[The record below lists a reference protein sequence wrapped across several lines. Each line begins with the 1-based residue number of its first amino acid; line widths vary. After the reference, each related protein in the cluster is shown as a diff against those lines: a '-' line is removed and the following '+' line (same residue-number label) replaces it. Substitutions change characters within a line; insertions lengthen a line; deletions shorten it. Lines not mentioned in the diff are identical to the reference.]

1 VAEHTVAQTV
11 LFPTL
16 FDKPLVATF
25 DTPQQSSDGGAIL
38 LKAIDD
44 ELSLTAQLAA
54 CLPER
59 RQEGKIEHDLP
70 TLIRQRCFGLAC
82 GYADANDAAHLKAD
96 PIHKL
101 LVGRDPRT
109 DPDLASQPTLS
120 RFENAITPREVYWLT
135 QTLADVVIAHHQAR
149 LGAKNV
155 RRITIDLDPTDD
167 PTHGQQA
174 LSFFN
179 GHYDTWCYLP
189 IVATLTFNAE
199 RTQHLVTAILRPGN
213 APATAGALGVLR
225 RLFGKLRVAFPH
237 ARLRVRLDGGFAT
250 PALFAFLEAEGVE
263 YLVAMAS
270 NARLEKRIR
279 RLLGRARVRSTATGQ
294 SAQVFGETRYAAKS
308 WHRKRRVILKAEVVR
323 LAGRDPRDN
332 PRFVVTNLA
341 QTPRR
346 VYEIYRERGDMENR
360 LKELHAGL
368 GFDRTSCSRFWA
380 NAFRVLLT
388 AAAYVLLQ
396 TLRSRLAATPAA
408 SYQVSTLRERLFKL
422 GTRVQV
428 SARRIVLHLP
438 AAFPWL
444 ALWQAVALTL
454 GASPG

>member
-1 VAEHTVAQTV
+1 VAGQTVAQTV

-16 FDKPLVATF
+16 FEKPLVATF

-44 ELSLTAQLAA
+44 ELGLTSRLAA
-54 CLPER
+54 CISEW
-59 RQEGKIEHDLP
+59 RQPGKIEQDLP
-70 TLIRQRCFGLAC
+70 TLVRQRCFGLAC

-101 LVGRDPRT
+101 LVGRDPRA

-120 RFENAITPREVYWLT
+120 RFENGIGPRQLYRLT

-149 LGAKNV
+149 LASTRV
-155 RRITIDLDPTDD
+155 RRITIDFDPTDD
-167 PTHGQQA
+167 PTHGQQE

-189 IVATLTFNAE
+189 VVGTLTFNAE
-199 RTQHLVTAILRPGN
+199 RTQSLVTAILRPGN
-213 APATAGALGVLR
+213 APATRGAIGILR
-225 RLFGKLRVAFPH
+225 RLLLKLRLAFPH
-237 ARLRVRLDGGFAT
+237 ARLRVRLDGGFAS
-250 PALFAFLEAEGVE
+250 PEVFAFLEQEGVE
-263 YLVAMAS
+263 YLVAIAS
-270 NARLEKRIR
+270 NARLEKRVR
-279 RLLGRARVRSTATGQ
+279 RLLGKARTRSQATGATATL
-294 SAQVFGETRYAAKS
+294 FGETRYAAKS
-308 WHRKRRVILKAEVVR
+308 WKRTRRVIMKAEVVR

-332 PRFVVTNLA
+332 PRFVVTNLP
-341 QTPRR
+341 QSPRR
-346 VYEIYRERGDMENR
+346 VYEIYRERGDVENR
-360 LKELHAGL
+360 LKELHYGL

-396 TLRSRLAATPAA
+396 TLRTRLAATPAA
-408 SYQVSTLRERLFKL
+408 DYQVTTLRERLFKL

-444 ALWQAVALTL
+444 ALWQAVALTV

>member
-1 VAEHTVAQTV
+1 VAEQAVQTV

-44 ELSLTAQLAA
+44 ELTLTAQLAA
-54 CLPER
+54 CIPEW
-59 RQEGKIEHDLP
+59 RQAGKIEHDLP
-70 TLIRQRCFGLAC
+70 TLIRQRCFALAC
-82 GYADANDAAHLKAD
+82 GYADANDAAQLKAD

-109 DPDLASQPTLS
+109 GPDLASQPTLS
-120 RFENAITPREVYWLT
+120 RFENVVGPRELYRLT
-135 QTLADVVIAHHQAR
+135 QSLADAVIAHHQAR
-149 LGAKNV
+149 LAGQRV

-167 PTHGQQA
+167 PTHGQQE

-179 GHYDTWCYLP
+179 GHYGTWCYLP
-189 IVATLTFNAE
+189 VVGTLTFNGE

-213 APATAGALGVLR
+213 APATRGVIGILR
-225 RLFGKLRVAFPH
+225 RLFDRLRVAFPD
-237 ARLRVRLDGGFAT
+237 ARLRVRLDGGFAS
-250 PALFAFLEAEGVE
+250 PAVFAFLEDAGVE

-270 NARLEKRIR
+270 NPKLEKRVR
-279 RLLGRARVRSTATGQ
+279 RLLGKARVRSKATGE
-294 SAQVFGETRYAAKS
+294 SAALFGETRYAAKS
-308 WHRKRRVILKAEVVR
+308 WKRRRRVIMKAEVVR
-323 LAGRDPRDN
+323 LVGRDPRDN
-332 PRFVVTNLA
+332 PRFVVTNLP
-341 QTPRR
+341 QSPRR
-346 VYEIYRERGDMENR
+346 VYEIYRERGDVENR
-360 LKELHAGL
+360 LKELHYGL
-368 GFDRTSCSRFWA
+368 GFDRTSCTAFWA

-396 TLRSRLAATPAA
+396 ALRQRLATTPAA
-408 SYQVSTLRERLFKL
+408 TLQVSTLRERLFKL
-422 GTRVQV
+422 GARVQV

-438 AAFPWL
+438 SAFPWL
-444 ALWQAVALTL
+444 ALWQAVALAL

>member
-1 VAEHTVAQTV
+1 MAEQGVQTL
-11 LFPTL
+11 LFPKL

-38 LKAIDD
+38 LKTIDD
-44 ELSLTAQLAA
+44 ELGLTARLAA
-54 CLPER
+54 CLPEG
-59 RQEGKIEHDLP
+59 RQAGKIEHDLP

-82 GYADANDAAHLKAD
+82 GYTDANDAAQLKAD

-101 LVGRDPRT
+101 LVGRDPET
-109 DPDLASQPTLS
+109 GPALASQPTLS
-120 RFENAITPREVYWLT
+120 RFENAVGPRDVYRLT
-135 QTLADVVIAHHQAR
+135 QTLAEVVIAHHQAR
-149 LGAKNV
+149 LGAQNV

-279 RLLGRARVRSTATGQ
+279 RLLGRARVRSKATGQ

-308 WHRKRRVILKAEVVR
+308 WQRKRRVIMKAEVVR

-360 LKELHAGL
+360 LKELHYGL

-396 TLRSRLAATPAA
+396 TLRARLAATPAA

>member
-1 VAEHTVAQTV
+1 VAEQSVGQTV

-25 DTPQQSSDGGAIL
+25 DTPHQSSDGGAIL

-44 ELSLTAQLAA
+44 ALGLTARLAA

-59 RQEGKIEHDLP
+59 RQAGKIEHDLP

-82 GYADANDAAHLKAD
+82 GYADANDAAQLKAD

-101 LVGRDPRT
+101 LVGRDPVT
-109 DPDLASQPTLS
+109 GPTLASQPTLS
-120 RFENAITPREVYWLT
+120 RFENRITPREVYWLT
-135 QTLADVVIAHHQAR
+135 RTLADVVIASHQAR
-149 LGAKNV
+149 LAGQRV

-167 PTHGQQA
+167 PTHGQQE

-189 IVATLTFNAE
+189 LVGTLTFNGE

-213 APATAGALGVLR
+213 AHATAGALGILR
-225 RLFGKLRVAFPH
+225 RLFRKLRLAFPH
-237 ARLRVRLDGGFAT
+237 ARLRVRLDGGFAS
-250 PALFAFLEAEGVE
+250 PAVFAFLEAEGVE

-270 NARLEKRIR
+270 NPKLAKRVR
-279 RLLGRARVRSTATGQ
+279 RLLGKARLRSRATGDTAT
-294 SAQVFGETRYAAKS
+294 VFGETRYAAKS
-308 WHRKRRVILKAEVVR
+308 WRRKRRVIMKAEVVR

-332 PRFVVTNLA
+332 PRFVVTNLP
-341 QTPRR
+341 QSPRR
-346 VYEIYRERGDMENR
+346 VYEIYRERGDVENR
-360 LKELHAGL
+360 LKELHYGL
-368 GFDRTSCSRFWA
+368 GFDRTSCSGFWA

-396 TLRSRLAATPAA
+396 ALRQRLAATPAA
-408 SYQVSTLRERLFKL
+408 SLQVSTLRERVFKL
-422 GTRVQV
+422 GARVQV

-438 AAFPWL
+438 SAFPWL
-444 ALWQAVALTL
+444 ALWQSVALTL

>member
-1 VAEHTVAQTV
+1 VTEQSVQTL

-38 LKAIDD
+38 LKTIDD
-44 ELSLTAQLAA
+44 ELGLTARLAA
-54 CLPER
+54 CLPEW
-59 RQEGKIEHDLP
+59 RQAGKIAHDLP

-82 GYADANDAAHLKAD
+82 GYADANDAAQLKAD

-135 QTLADVVIAHHQAR
+135 QTLADVVIARHQAR
-149 LGAKNV
+149 LGVTRV
-155 RRITIDLDPTDD
+155 RRITLDLDPTDD
-167 PTHGQQA
+167 PTHGQQE

-189 IVATLTFNAE
+189 LVGTLTFNGE

-213 APATAGALGVLR
+213 APATRGILGILR
-225 RLFGKLRVAFPH
+225 RLFAKLRVAFPH

-270 NARLEKRIR
+270 NVKLEKRIR
-279 RLLGRARVRSTATGQ
+279 RLLGRARVLSKASGQ

-308 WHRKRRVILKAEVVR
+308 WHRKRRVIMKAEVVR
-323 LAGRDPRDN
+323 LTGRDPRDN
-332 PRFVVTNLA
+332 PRFVVTNLP
-341 QTPRR
+341 QSPRR
-346 VYEIYRERGDMENR
+346 VYEIYRERGDVENR
-360 LKELHAGL
+360 LKELHYGL

-396 TLRSRLAATPAA
+396 TLRQRLAATPAA
-408 SYQVSTLRERLFKL
+408 GLQVSTLRERLFKL
-422 GTRVQV
+422 GARVQV

-438 AAFPWL
+438 SAFPWL
-444 ALWQAVALTL
+444 VLWQAVALAL
-454 GASPG
+454 GARPG

>member
-1 VAEHTVAQTV
+1 MAEQGVQTL
-11 LFPTL
+11 LFPQL

-44 ELSLTAQLAA
+44 ELKLTGQLAA
-54 CLPER
+54 CLPEW
-59 RQEGKIEHDLP
+59 RQVGKIEHDLS

-82 GYADANDAAHLKAD
+82 GYADANDAAQLKAD

-101 LVGRDPRT
+101 LVGRDPET
-109 DPDLASQPTLS
+109 GPALASQPTLS
-120 RFENAITPREVYWLT
+120 RFENAVGPRDVYRLT
-135 QTLADVVIAHHQAR
+135 QTLAEVVIAHHQAR
-149 LGAKNV
+149 LGPKRV

-167 PTHGQQA
+167 PTHGQQE

-189 IVATLTFNAE
+189 VVATLTFNAE
-199 RTQHLVTAILRPGN
+199 RTQHLVTAVLRPGN
-213 APATAGALGVLR
+213 AHATLGAIGILR
-225 RLFGKLRVAFPH
+225 RLLAKLRVAFPS
-237 ARLRVRLDGGFAT
+237 ATLRVRLDGGFAT
-250 PALFAFLEAEGVE
+250 PALFAFLDAEGVE

-270 NARLEKRIR
+270 NVKLEKRIR
-279 RLLGRARVRSTATGQ
+279 RLLGRARVQSKATGQ

-308 WHRKRRVILKAEVVR
+308 WKRKRRVIMKAEVVR
-323 LAGRDPRDN
+323 LAGRAPRDN

-341 QTPRR
+341 QSPRR
-346 VYEIYRERGDMENR
+346 VYEIYRERGDTENR
-360 LKELHAGL
+360 LKELHYGL

-380 NAFRVLLT
+380 NAVRVLLT

-396 TLRSRLAATPAA
+396 ALRARLAATPAA

-422 GTRVQV
+422 GARVQV

-438 AAFPWL
+438 SAFPWL
-444 ALWQAVALTL
+444 ALWQAVALAL

>member
-1 VAEHTVAQTV
+1 VAEQAVVQTL
-11 LFPTL
+11 LFPRL

-38 LKAIDD
+38 LKVIDD
-44 ELSLTAQLAA
+44 ELTVTTHLAA
-54 CLPER
+54 CLPEG
-59 RQEGKIEHDLP
+59 RQAGKIAHDLP

-82 GYADANDAAHLKAD
+82 GYADANDAAQLKAD

-101 LVGRDPRT
+101 LVGRDPVT
-109 DPDLASQPTLS
+109 GPALASQPTLS
-120 RFENAITPREVYWLT
+120 RFENSVGPRDLYRLT
-135 QTLADVVIAHHQAR
+135 QTLADVVIAHHAAR
-149 LGAKNV
+149 LAARRV
-155 RRITIDLDPTDD
+155 TRITIDVDPTDD
-167 PTHGQQA
+167 PTHGQQELA
-174 LSFFN
+174 FFN

-189 IVATLTFNAE
+189 LVGTLTFNGE
-199 RTQHLVTAILRPGN
+199 RTQHLVTALLRPGN

-225 RLFGKLRVAFPH
+225 RLFRKLRGAFPH
-237 ARLRVRLDGGFAT
+237 AHLRVRLDGGFAS
-250 PALFAFLEAEGVE
+250 PAVFAFLEAEGVE

-279 RLLGRARVRSTATGQ
+279 RLLGRARVQSKATGETATC
-294 SAQVFGETRYAAKS
+294 FGETRYAAKS
-308 WHRKRRVILKAEVVR
+308 WGRKRRVIMKAEVVR

-332 PRFVVTNLA
+332 PRFVVTNLP
-341 QTPRR
+341 QSPRR
-346 VYEIYRERGDMENR
+346 VYEIYRERGDVENR

-368 GFDRTSCSRFWA
+368 GFDRTSCTRFWA

-396 TLRSRLAATPAA
+396 ALRERLAATPAA
-408 SYQVSTLRERLFKL
+408 SLQVSTLRERLFKL
-422 GTRVQV
+422 GTRVRV

-438 AAFPWL
+438 SAFPWL
-444 ALWQAVALTL
+444 ALWQSVALAL

>member
-1 VAEHTVAQTV
+1 VAEQGVQTL
-11 LFPTL
+11 LFPQL

-44 ELSLTAQLAA
+44 ELKLTGQLAA
-54 CLPER
+54 CLPEW
-59 RQEGKIEHDLP
+59 RQAGKIEHDLP

-82 GYADANDAAHLKAD
+82 GYADANDAAQLKAD
-96 PIHKL
+96 PIRKL
-101 LVGRDPRT
+101 LVGRDPET
-109 DPDLASQPTLS
+109 GPALASQPTLS
-120 RFENAITPREVYWLT
+120 RFENAVGPRDVYRLT
-135 QTLADVVIAHHQAR
+135 QTLAEVVIAHHQAR
-149 LGAKNV
+149 LGPKRV
-155 RRITIDLDPTDD
+155 RRITLDLDPTDD
-167 PTHGQQA
+167 PTHGQQE

-189 IVATLTFNAE
+189 VVATLTFNAE
-199 RTQHLVTAILRPGN
+199 RTQHLVTAVLRPGN
-213 APATAGALGVLR
+213 AHATLGAIGILR
-225 RLFGKLRVAFPH
+225 RLLAKLRVAFPS
-237 ARLRVRLDGGFAT
+237 ATLRVRLDGGFAT
-250 PALFAFLEAEGVE
+250 PALFAFLDAEGVE

-270 NARLEKRIR
+270 NVKLEKRIR
-279 RLLGRARVRSTATGQ
+279 RLLGRARVQSKATGQ

-308 WHRKRRVILKAEVVR
+308 WKRKRRVIMKAEVVR
-323 LAGRDPRDN
+323 LAGRAPRDN

-341 QTPRR
+341 QSPRR
-346 VYEIYRERGDMENR
+346 VYEIYRERGDTENR
-360 LKELHAGL
+360 LKELHYGL

-396 TLRSRLAATPAA
+396 ALRARLAATPAA

-422 GTRVQV
+422 GARVQV

-438 AAFPWL
+438 SAFPWL
-444 ALWQAVALTL
+444 ALWQAVALAL

>member
-1 VAEHTVAQTV
+1 MAEQTVAQTV

-16 FDKPLVATF
+16 FEKPLVATF

-44 ELSLTAQLAA
+44 ELGLTTRLAA
-54 CLPER
+54 CISEW
-59 RQEGKIEHDLP
+59 RQPGKIEHDLP
-70 TLIRQRCFGLAC
+70 TLVRQRCFGLAC
-82 GYADANDAAHLKAD
+82 GYADANDAAHLKGD

-120 RFENAITPREVYWLT
+120 RFENGLGPRDLYRLT
-135 QTLADVVIAHHQAR
+135 QTLADVVTTYHQAR
-149 LGAKNV
+149 LAHTRV
-155 RRITIDLDPTDD
+155 RRITLDFDPTDD
-167 PTHGQQA
+167 PTHGQQE

-189 IVATLTFNAE
+189 VVGTLTFNAE
-199 RTQHLVTAILRPGN
+199 RTQYLATAILRPGN
-213 APATAGALGVLR
+213 AHATLGAIGILR
-225 RLFGKLRVAFPH
+225 RLLATLRGAFPH

-270 NARLEKRIR
+270 NLKLEKRIR
-279 RLLGRARVRSTATGQ
+279 RWLGRARMLSKTSGQ
-294 SAQVFGETRYAAKS
+294 SAQLFGETRYAARS
-308 WHRKRRVILKAEVVR
+308 WHRKRRVIMKAEVVR
-323 LAGRDPRDN
+323 LAGRDPRAN

-341 QTPRR
+341 QSPRR

-360 LKELHAGL
+360 LKELHYGL

-396 TLRSRLAATPAA
+396 ALRQRLAATPAA
-408 SYQVSTLRERLFKL
+408 GLQVGTLRERLFKL

-438 AAFPWL
+438 SAFPWL
-444 ALWQAVALTL
+444 AVWQSVALAL

>member
-1 VAEHTVAQTV
+1 VAEQSVQTL

-16 FDKPLVATF
+16 FQKPLVATF
-25 DTPQQSSDGGAIL
+25 DTPQQSSDGGAVL

-44 ELSLTAQLAA
+44 NLQLTTRLAA
-54 CLPER
+54 CLPEW
-59 RQEGKIEHDLP
+59 RQAGKIEHDLP
-70 TLIRQRCFGLAC
+70 TLVRQRCFGLAC
-82 GYADANDAAHLKAD
+82 GYADANDAARLKAD

-109 DPDLASQPTLS
+109 GPDLASQPTLS
-120 RFENAITPREVYWLT
+120 RFENGLGPRDLYRLT
-135 QTLADVVIAHHQAR
+135 QTLADVVIAHQQAR
-149 LGAKNV
+149 LAHTRV
-155 RRITIDLDPTDD
+155 RRITLDLDPTDD
-167 PTHGQQA
+167 PTHGQQE

-189 IVATLTFNAE
+189 LVGTLTFNAE
-199 RTQHLVTAILRPGN
+199 RTQHLVTAVLRPGN
-213 APATAGALGVLR
+213 AHATAGATGILR
-225 RLFGKLRVAFPH
+225 RLLAKLRVAFPH

-250 PALFAFLEAEGVE
+250 PAVFAFLEAEGVE

-270 NARLEKRIR
+270 NPKLAKRVR
-279 RLLGRARVRSTATGQ
+279 RLLGKARMRSKASGETATL
-294 SAQVFGETRYAAKS
+294 FGETRYAAKS
-308 WHRKRRVILKAEVVR
+308 WRRKRRVIMKAEVVR

-332 PRFVVTNLA
+332 PRFVVTNLP
-341 QTPRR
+341 QSPRR

-360 LKELHAGL
+360 LKELHYGL
-368 GFDRTSCSRFWA
+368 GFDRTSCPAFWA

-396 TLRSRLAATPAA
+396 GLRARLAATPAA
-408 SYQVSTLRERLFKL
+408 DLQVSTLRERLFKL
-422 GTRVQV
+422 GARVQV

-438 AAFPWL
+438 STFPWL
-444 ALWQAVALTL
+444 ALWQAVALAL

>member
-1 VAEHTVAQTV
+1 VAEQTVAQTV
-11 LFPTL
+11 LFPAL

-38 LKAIDD
+38 LKTTDD
-44 ELSLTAQLAA
+44 DLHLTARLAA
-54 CLPER
+54 CLPEW
-59 RQEGKIEHDLP
+59 RQAGKIAHDLP

-120 RFENAITPREVYWLT
+120 RFENGIGPRQLYALT

-149 LGAKNV
+149 LGAKRV
-155 RRITIDLDPTDD
+155 RRITLDFDPTDD
-167 PTHGQQA
+167 PTHGQQEFT
-174 LSFFN
+174 FFN

-189 IVATLTFNAE
+189 VVGTLTFNAE
-199 RTQHLVTAILRPGN
+199 RTQYLVTAILRPGN
-213 APATAGALGVLR
+213 APATRGAIGILR
-225 RLFGKLRVAFPH
+225 RLLAKLRLAFPH
-237 ARLRVRLDGGFAT
+237 ARLRLRLDGGFAS
-250 PALFAFLEAEGVE
+250 PEVFAFLEQEGVE

-270 NARLEKRIR
+270 NARLAKRVR
-279 RLLGRARVRSTATGQ
+279 RLVGRARMRSKATGVTATL
-294 SAQVFGETRYAAKS
+294 FGETRYAAKS
-308 WHRKRRVILKAEVVR
+308 WRRKRRVILKAEVVR

-332 PRFVVTNLA
+332 PRFVVTNLP
-341 QTPRR
+341 QSPRR
-346 VYEIYRERGDMENR
+346 VYEIYRARGDVENR
-360 LKELHAGL
+360 LKELHYGL

-408 SYQVSTLRERLFKL
+408 GLQIGPLRERLFKL
-422 GTRVQV
+422 GARVQV

-438 AAFPWL
+438 SAFPWL
-444 ALWQAVALTL
+444 ALWQAVALAL

>member
-1 VAEHTVAQTV
+1 VAEQGVQTL
-11 LFPTL
+11 LFPKL

-44 ELSLTAQLAA
+44 ELKLTGQLAA
-54 CLPER
+54 CLPEW
-59 RQEGKIEHDLP
+59 RQAGKIEHDLP

-82 GYADANDAAHLKAD
+82 GYADANEAAQLKAD

-101 LVGRDPRT
+101 LVGRDPET
-109 DPDLASQPTLS
+109 GPALASQPTLS
-120 RFENAITPREVYWLT
+120 RFENAVGPRDLYRLT
-135 QTLADVVIAHHQAR
+135 QTLAEVVIAHHQAR
-149 LGAKNV
+149 LGPKRV

-167 PTHGQQA
+167 PTHGQQE

-189 IVATLTFNAE
+189 VVATLTFNAE
-199 RTQHLVTAILRPGN
+199 RTQHLVTAVLRPGN
-213 APATAGALGVLR
+213 AHATLGAIGILR
-225 RLFGKLRVAFPH
+225 RLLAKLRVAFPY
-237 ARLRVRLDGGFAT
+237 ATLRVRLDGGFAT
-250 PALFAFLEAEGVE
+250 PALFAFLDAEGVE

-270 NARLEKRIR
+270 NVKLEKRIR
-279 RLLGRARVRSTATGQ
+279 RLLGRARVQSKATGQ

-308 WHRKRRVILKAEVVR
+308 WKRKRRVIMKAEVVR

-341 QTPRR
+341 QSPRR
-346 VYEIYRERGDMENR
+346 VYEIYRERGDTENR
-360 LKELHAGL
+360 LKELHYGL

-396 TLRSRLAATPAA
+396 ALRARLAATPAA

-438 AAFPWL
+438 SAFPWL
-444 ALWQAVALTL
+444 ALWQAVALAL
-454 GASPG
+454 GARPG

>member
-1 VAEHTVAQTV
+1 MAEQAVQTL

-25 DTPQQSSDGGAIL
+25 DTPHQSSDGGAIL

-44 ELSLTAQLAA
+44 ELGLTRQLGA

-59 RQEGKIEHDLP
+59 RQAGKIAHDLP

-82 GYADANDAAHLKAD
+82 GYADANDAAQLKGD

-101 LVGRDPRT
+101 LVGRDPVT
-109 DPDLASQPTLS
+109 GPALASQPTLS
-120 RFENAITPREVYWLT
+120 RFENVITPRDLYRLT
-135 QTLADVVIAHHQAR
+135 QALADLVIAHHQAR
-149 LGAKNV
+149 MAGQRV
-155 RRITIDLDPTDD
+155 RRITIDLDPTED
-167 PTHGQQA
+167 PTHGQQE
-174 LSFFN
+174 LTFFN
-179 GHYDTWCYLP
+179 GHYDSWCYLP
-189 IVATLTFNAE
+189 LVGTLTFNRE
-199 RTQHLVTAILRPGN
+199 RRQHLVTAILRPGN
-213 APATAGALGVLR
+213 AHATLGVIGLLR
-225 RLFGKLRVAFPH
+225 RLFRKLRLAFPS
-237 ARLRVRLDGGFAT
+237 ARLRVRLDGGFAS
-250 PALFAFLEAEGVE
+250 PAVFTFLEAEGVE

-270 NARLEKRIR
+270 NARLEKRVR
-279 RLLGRARVRSTATGQ
+279 RLLGKARMRSRATGET
-294 SAQVFGETRYAAKS
+294 AHLFGETRYAAKK
-308 WHRKRRVILKAEVVR
+308 WRRKRRVIMKAEVVR

-341 QTPRR
+341 QSPRR
-346 VYEIYRERGDMENR
+346 VYGIYRERGDVENR
-360 LKELHAGL
+360 LKELHYGL
-368 GFDRTSCSRFWA
+368 GFDRTSCSSFWA

-396 TLRSRLAATPAA
+396 TLRERLAATPAGTL
-408 SYQVSTLRERLFKL
+408 QVGTLRERLFKL

-438 AAFPWL
+438 SAFPWL
-444 ALWQAVALTL
+444 ALWQSVALAL

>member
-1 VAEHTVAQTV
+1 MAEHAVQTV

-16 FDKPLVATF
+16 FDKPLVASF
-25 DTPQQSSDGGAIL
+25 DTPHQSSDGGAIL

-44 ELSLTAQLAA
+44 ELGLTARLAA

-59 RQEGKIEHDLP
+59 RQAGKIEHDLP

-82 GYADANDAAHLKAD
+82 GYADANDAAALKAD

-101 LVGRDPRT
+101 LVGRDPVT
-109 DPDLASQPTLS
+109 GPALASQPTLS
-120 RFENAITPREVYWLT
+120 RFENIVGPRDLYRLT
-135 QTLADVVIAHHQAR
+135 QSLADVVIAHHQAR
-149 LGAKNV
+149 LGATRV
-155 RRITIDLDPTDD
+155 RRITVDLDPTDD
-167 PTHGQQA
+167 PTHGQQE
-174 LSFFN
+174 LTFFN
-179 GHYDTWCYLP
+179 GHYGTWCYLP
-189 IVATLTFNAE
+189 LVGTLTFNGE

-213 APATAGALGVLR
+213 AHATLGVIGRLR
-225 RLFGKLRVAFPH
+225 RLVRKLRAAFPQ
-237 ARLRVRLDGGFAT
+237 ATLRVRLDGGFAS
-250 PALFAFLEAEGVE
+250 PAVFRFLEAEGVE

-270 NARLEKRIR
+270 NARLEKRVR
-279 RLLGRARVRSTATGQ
+279 RLLGKARMRSKATGE
-294 SAQVFGETRYAAKS
+294 SAQLFGETRYAAKS
-308 WHRKRRVILKAEVVR
+308 WKRKRRVILKAEVVR

-332 PRFVVTNLA
+332 PRFVVTNLP
-341 QTPRR
+341 QSPRR
-346 VYEIYRERGDMENR
+346 VYEIYRARGDVENR
-360 LKELHAGL
+360 LKELHYGL

-396 TLRSRLAATPAA
+396 TLRERLAATPARTL
-408 SYQVSTLRERLFKL
+408 QVGTLRERLFKL

-438 AAFPWL
+438 SAFPWL

>member
-1 VAEHTVAQTV
+1 MAGQSVQTL

-16 FDKPLVATF
+16 FEKPLVATF
-25 DTPQQSSDGGAIL
+25 DTPQQSSDGGAVL

-44 ELSLTAQLAA
+44 DLQLTTRLAA
-54 CLPER
+54 CIPEW
-59 RQEGKIEHDLP
+59 RQAGKIEHDLP
-70 TLIRQRCFGLAC
+70 TLVRQRCFGLAC
-82 GYADANDAAHLKAD
+82 GYADANDAARLKAD

-120 RFENAITPREVYWLT
+120 RFENGLGPRDLYRLT
-135 QTLADVVIAHHQAR
+135 QTLADVVIAQHQAR
-149 LGAKNV
+149 LAHTRV
-155 RRITIDLDPTDD
+155 RRITLDLDPTDD
-167 PTHGQQA
+167 PTHGQQE

-189 IVATLTFNAE
+189 LVGTLTFNAE
-199 RTQHLVTAILRPGN
+199 RTQYLVTAVLRPGN
-213 APATAGALGVLR
+213 AHATAGAIGILR
-225 RLFGKLRVAFPH
+225 RLLAKLRAAFPH
-237 ARLRVRLDGGFAT
+237 ARLRIRLDGGFAT
-250 PALFAFLEAEGVE
+250 PAVFALLEAEGVE

-270 NARLEKRIR
+270 NPKLAKRVR
-279 RLLGRARVRSTATGQ
+279 RLLGKARMRSKASGETATL
-294 SAQVFGETRYAAKS
+294 FGETRYAAKS
-308 WHRKRRVILKAEVVR
+308 WRRKRRVIMKAEVVR

-332 PRFVVTNLA
+332 PRFVVTNLT
-341 QTPRR
+341 QSPRR

-360 LKELHAGL
+360 LKELHYGL
-368 GFDRTSCSRFWA
+368 GFDRTSCPAFWA

-396 TLRSRLAATPAA
+396 GLRARLAATPAA
-408 SYQVSTLRERLFKL
+408 DLQVSTLRDRLFKL
-422 GTRVQV
+422 GARVQV

-438 AAFPWL
+438 STFPWL
-444 ALWQAVALTL
+444 ALWQAVALAL